1 MTKRLYYDNAYQTAF
16 EARVTGCKA
25 QEDAIWLSLDQSA
38 FYPTSGGQ
46 PHDTGTLTADGQAL
60 SVTDVAV
67 DQQGVVWHR
76 VSAALSTGA
85 AIAGQIDWPR
95 RFDHMQQHAGEHIMA
110 GCLHQLY
117 GGFTHGLHIGQAFN
131 TIDVTMP
138 DGRLRLTEEEITQL
152 EALANQRI
160 QQDAPMRA
168 WFPPTEEMAALPL
181 RKEPTVE
188 SHVRVVAAGDYE
200 MVACGGTHP
209 TSTGQIGL
217 VKVLDTQPARGKM
230 RVSFLCG
237 MRALQHYQAV
247 YDNARQAGNLLSAP
261 LEQLAP
267 AVARLQVE
275 QQDLR
280 QQLQGLQAEMAAS
293 AAEAL
298 LSKAQP
304 LADGA
309 RLVQSFQQ
317 ALDAN
322 GLRELAA
329 RLIDQPQVIALL
341 AAPREQ
347 GCLLLF
353 ARSRDVGTDMA
364 ALLRQAGGKGGGKP
378 DFAQGS
384 TADADVLDR
393 AADALRG
400 PAPG

>member
-1 MTKRLYYDNAYQTAF
+1 MTKRLYHEDAYLTAF
-16 EARVTGCKA
+16 DARVVDCRS
-25 QEDAIWLSLDQSA
+25 QEDAFWLSLDQSA

-46 PHDTGTLTADGQAL
+46 PHDTGTLMAEGRAL
-60 SVTDVAV
+60 DVTDVTV
-67 DQQGVVWHR
+67 DDQGVVWHR
-76 VSAALSTGA
+76 VAESLSPG
-85 AIAGQIDWPR
+85 IAVRGQIDWPR

-138 DGRLRLTEEEITQL
+138 DGRLRLTDTEITQL
-152 EALANQRI
+152 ETLANQRI
-160 QQDAPMRA
+160 QQDAAMRA
-168 WFPPTEEMAALPL
+168 WFPPAEEMAALPL

-209 TSTGQIGL
+209 GSTGQIGL

-237 MRALQHYQAV
+237 MRALKHYQAV
-247 YDNARQAGNLLSAP
+247 YDNARQAGSLLSAP
-261 LEQLAP
+261 VDQLAP
-267 AVARLQVE
+267 AVTRLQAE

-280 QQLQGLQAEMAAS
+280 QRLQALQTEMAALQ
-293 AAEAL
+293 AEAL

-304 LADGA
+304 LQDGA
-309 RLVQSFQQ
+309 LLVQSFEQ

-322 GLRELAA
+322 GLRDLAA
-329 RLIDQPQVIALL
+329 RLIAQPKVIALL

-347 GCLLLF
+347 GCLVLF
-353 ARSRDVGTDMA
+353 ARSQDLNPDMA

-384 TADADVLDR
+384 AADADVLDR

-400 PAPG
+400 SAAK